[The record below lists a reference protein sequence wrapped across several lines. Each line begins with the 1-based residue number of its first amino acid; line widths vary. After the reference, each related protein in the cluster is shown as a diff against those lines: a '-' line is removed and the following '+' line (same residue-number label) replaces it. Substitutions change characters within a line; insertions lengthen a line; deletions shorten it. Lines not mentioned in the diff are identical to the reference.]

1 MSCENKL
8 DILSVFTE
16 THITLSLEFLQI
28 RRKNILES
36 QKYFKT
42 SCTFVWNRC
51 FIFALIPI
59 IIYTFQ
65 FQCIPE
71 ANLIVKVEALQW
83 PGHPARPSH
92 SPPRTTRISA
102 RCPTKICKNIH
113 SEITSVRIIKAA
125 VKRTI
130 CPLIIAAAACGG
142 ESSTA
147 GAGVPQ
153 K

>member
-1 MSCENKL
+1 M
-8 DILSVFTE
+8 LSVFTE

-83 PGHPARPSH
+83 PGHPARPATAH
-92 SPPRTTRISA
+92 PALLAYPQGVQLKYV
-102 RCPTKICKNIH
+102 KIF
-113 SEITSVRIIKAA
+113 TQR
-125 VKRTI
+125 
-130 CPLIIAAAACGG
+130 
-142 ESSTA
+142 
-147 GAGVPQ
+147 
-153 K
+153 